1 MNFKDSFKIIEDT
14 YEKTTEEYKSMRWL
28 KEKIEDDNDS
38 CLNIHYEIILY
49 YLVINLLKENKQLEQ
64 HIRDINQMVK
74 DDCWYP
80 DVGYANMT
88 SIEVMELVQLLNKI
102 NIGNKL
108 YWDDDLQN
116 LYNEL
121 TKERK

>member
-1 MNFKDSFKIIEDT
+1 MNKKVKEIIGSLKDSAENPVFGKRIDGEGIENFVCLT
-14 YEKTTEEYKSMRWL
+14 PTESGLLLDY
-28 KEKIEDDNDS
+28 
-38 CLNIHYEIILY
+38 
-49 YLVINLLKENKQLEQ
+49 INQLEQ

-74 DDCWYP
+74 DNCWYP

-88 SIEVMELVQLLNKI
+88 SNEVMELVQLLNKI
-102 NIGNKL
+102 NVGNKL

>member
-1 MNFKDSFKIIEDT
+1 MNEAV
-14 YEKTTEEYKSMRWL
+14 
-28 KEKIEDDNDS
+28 KEIKNDLDFARGVFDYT
-38 CLNIHYEIILY
+38 LNPNQCGLLLDY
-49 YLVINLLKENKQLEQ
+49 INQLEQ
-64 HIRDINQMVK
+64 HIRDINQNVK
-74 DDCWYP
+74 DSCWYP
-80 DVGYANMT
+80 DVGYANMS

-102 NIGNKL
+102 DVGNEL

>member
-1 MNFKDSFKIIEDT
+1 MTFKDSFTIIEET
-14 YEKTTEEYKSMRWL
+14 FEKTNEEYQSMRWL
-28 KEKIEDDNDS
+28 KEKIEECNDS
-38 CLNIHYEIILY
+38 ALNIHYEMVLY
-49 YLVINLLKENKQLEQ
+49 YLVIDLLKKNKQLEQ
-64 HIRDINQMVK
+64 HIEDIKQNVK
-74 DDCWYP
+74 DSCYYP

-102 NIGNKL
+102 NVGNEL

-121 TKERK
+121 TKEKK